1 MSRRRHPVY
10 GDPRRFEVVADFVA
24 DRFSGRSRYVAD
36 VAGGKGILTRLL
48 SKKGGFECELID
60 PRRTVLKGIAHRPET
75 FEVEMA
81 DYYDLLVG
89 LHPDGALRELGE
101 AALVRPVVMI
111 PCCNFW
117 DDQRRG
123 QRELLEAIEGFY
135 RAHSVRFERV
145 VLDFKGPKNI
155 GLVSE
160 PSISHRV
167 PTAE

>member
-1 MSRRRHPVY
+1 MSRKQHPVY

-24 DRFSGRSRYVAD
+24 KRFSRKAHYIAD

-48 SKKGGFECELID
+48 SKKKNFECDLID
-60 PRRTVLKGIAHRPET
+60 PRRTVLKGIDHRSQK
-75 FEVEMA
+75 FDVDVA

-101 AALVRPVVMI
+101 AALIRPVVMI

-117 DDQRRG
+117 DNQRRG
-123 QRELLEAIEGFY
+123 QRELLEAIEDFY
-135 RAHSVRFERV
+135 RKHSVRFERV

-155 GLVSE
+155 AIVSE
-160 PSISHRV
+160 PS
-167 PTAE
+167 P